1 MRCASAL
8 VVGTSPGSDQRLTE
22 AKIQGARNFTN
33 KLWNA
38 ARFVIGAR
46 PEPLAEPAG
55 EPGLAERW
63 IASRLADATARATR
77 QLDELDVSAYAGGLY
92 DFAWSDYCDWFLE
105 MAKLELR
112 REGATR
118 RGAVARLVVG
128 GAHAGSPPAAPAA
141 PDPAVRDG
149 GDLEPAAR
157 RRSGAHRWRAAAHPA
172 PAGHRPAN
180 ADPAVDAQVA
190 DLIELVRGV
199 RNLRSDSRRARR
211 RVDPAGGRAC
221 RRISGP

>member
-1 MRCASAL
+1 MRCASRWS
-8 VVGTSPGSDQRLTE
+8 VGTSPGSDQRLTE

-38 ARFVIGAR
+38 ARFVTGAR
-46 PEPLAEPAG
+46 PEPLAEPTG

-112 REGATR
+112 RDGRIGWGAL
-118 RGAVARLVVG
+118 ARLVVRG
-128 GAHAGSPPAAPAA
+128 DARWPPPCACCT
-141 PDPAVRDG
+141 
-149 GDLEPAAR
+149 
-157 RRSGAHRWRAAAHPA
+157 RSC
-172 PAGHRPAN
+172 
-180 ADPAVDAQVA
+180 
-190 DLIELVRGV
+190 
-199 RNLRSDSRRARR
+199 RS
-211 RVDPAGGRAC
+211 
-221 RRISGP
+221 